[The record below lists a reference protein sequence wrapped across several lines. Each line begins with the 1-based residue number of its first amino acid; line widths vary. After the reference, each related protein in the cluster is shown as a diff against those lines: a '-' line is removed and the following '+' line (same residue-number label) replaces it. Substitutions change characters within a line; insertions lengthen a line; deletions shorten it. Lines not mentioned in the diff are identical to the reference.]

1 MSVLLAGHVEA
12 ERRTKGLVSAMG
24 NYDTLPDV
32 YEWLIPDQVLTPSG
46 ATEAFGDLVDALPRG
61 TRVLD
66 CACGTGQLAVGLAS
80 RGLDVTA
87 SDASPGMVRRT
98 QELAR
103 ESQVSIETA
112 VATWDELPNH
122 FAAASFDVVFC
133 VGNSLGHA
141 EGAAGRASALA
152 SMARMLSTGG
162 HLVLNSR
169 AWERVREA
177 GSRIDVRDRLT
188 RRDGRDAVVMYQ
200 WQIHESWEQ
209 EHHLQVVVAQ
219 VESDGSVISCSE
231 RLSLWPFRFE
241 ELIEQLHGAGFTGEE
256 TTFDQDGGGYKVI
269 AVRDRV
275 PLS

>member
-1 MSVLLAGHVEA
+1 
-12 ERRTKGLVSAMG
+12 MG
-24 NYDTLPDV
+24 NYDALPDV
-32 YEWLIPDQVLTPSG
+32 YEWLIPDHVLTPSG
-46 ATEAFGDLVDALPRG
+46 ATEVFGDLVDGLPRG
-61 TRVLD
+61 ARVLD

-103 ESQVSIETA
+103 ESDVSIETA
-112 VATWDELPNH
+112 VATWDELPDH
-122 FAAASFDVVFC
+122 FDAASFDVVFC

-141 EGAAGRASALA
+141 VGAAGRASALA
-152 SMARMLSTGG
+152 SMASMLSPGG
-162 HLVLNSR
+162 RLVLNSR
-169 AWERVREA
+169 AWERVREG
-177 GSRIDVRDRLT
+177 GSRIDVRDHLT
-188 RRDGRDAVVMYQ
+188 RRNGRDAVVMYQ

-219 VESDGSVISCSE
+219 VEPDGSVTSSSE

-241 ELIEQLHGAGFTGEE
+241 ELIEQLHGAGFTGVE

-269 AVRDRV
+269 AVRDQV
-275 PLS
+275 PSA